1 VDIAIIGSG
10 YVGLVTGACFAH
22 MGNNV
27 ICVDNDEKKIRGLKK
42 GNMPIYE
49 PGLAEM
55 VKENIAKARLSFS
68 NDIRSATRKSKVIFI
83 AVSTP
88 PRENGEADLTA
99 IEDVTRQV
107 AKALEPDVYR
117 LIVEKST
124 VPIETGKWIEYTLEL
139 FKQKEAKFDVACNP
153 EFLRE
158 GSAIKDF
165 LNPDR
170 IVIGVSSERAE
181 DMLRELYQPIKAP
194 VVVTDVK
201 SAELIKHASNSFLAA
216 KVSFI
221 NAIANICDASG
232 ADVLKVAEGMG
243 LDRRIGSS
251 FLNAGIGF
259 GGFCFPKDLTA
270 FITIAKKLGYDFDLL
285 KEVERINEN
294 QKKAVLDK
302 ISKSL
307 WNLQGK
313 TIAILGLS
321 FKPDTDDIRFSPSI
335 DIIQR
340 LEKEGAEV
348 KAYDPHA
355 MEKARA
361 VLKKVKF
368 CRDPYEAAKD
378 ADCLLVAT
386 EWSEFKEM
394 DLRRVKKLMRQ
405 PILLDGRNIYDPAA
419 MKKMGFKY
427 MGMGRG

>member
-1 VDIAIIGSG
+1 
-10 YVGLVTGACFAH
+10 
-22 MGNNV
+22 
-27 ICVDNDEKKIRGLKK
+27 
-42 GNMPIYE
+42 
-49 PGLAEM
+49 
-55 VKENIAKARLSFS
+55 
-68 NDIRSATRKSKVIFI
+68 
-83 AVSTP
+83 
-88 PRENGEADLTA
+88 
-99 IEDVTRQV
+99 
-107 AKALEPDVYR
+107 
-117 LIVEKST
+117 
-124 VPIETGKWIEYTLEL
+124 
-139 FKQKEAKFDVACNP
+139 
-153 EFLRE
+153 
-158 GSAIKDF
+158 
-165 LNPDR
+165 
-170 IVIGVSSERAE
+170 
-181 DMLRELYQPIKAP
+181 
-194 VVVTDVK
+194 
-201 SAELIKHASNSFLAA
+201 
-216 KVSFI
+216 
-221 NAIANICDASG
+221 
-232 ADVLKVAEGMG
+232 MG